1 MRPRA
6 WGVGQH
12 TELQIS
18 GFSQAPHRLRPYR
31 WLVRTAEEPALTSSF
46 VGTEE
51 MKLPARLVFP
61 LALSTALILAGCST
75 GTGTPESDQSGGAVT
90 ADGTGGVC
98 DVTVLESAEAAQSGV
113 VVEPDAAATE
123 AALKTVGLSEAAAAA
138 PTATFEA
145 PLDVTTEAVLVTN
158 EGEGDTVEEGQ
169 IVSLNYM
176 VCDIV
181 TGEKMYSTWGAT
193 AEEDVPF
200 SAALTTSNFGETL
213 VGSLD
218 GQKVGTRVIW
228 GQPGLSAEQSYTGVA
243 SNGYIYVMTVTG
255 TLNIPEEISGTPVE
269 PTDDSLPAI
278 DFESGKPA
286 VTIPETFKAPTELV
300 AETLVQGDGATVE
313 AGQTIAVKYTGW
325 LTDGT
330 QFDSSWDQTGS
341 DQIVSFPIGQGSV
354 ITGWD
359 EGLVGQKVGS
369 RVLLIVPSEKGYGE
383 TGSGDL
389 IPANSDLIFV
399 VDILAAY

>member
-1 MRPRA
+1 
-6 WGVGQH
+6 
-12 TELQIS
+12 
-18 GFSQAPHRLRPYR
+18 
-31 WLVRTAEEPALTSSF
+31 
-46 VGTEE
+46 
-51 MKLPARLVFP
+51 MKLPARLVLP
-61 LALSTALILAGCST
+61 LALSTALILAGCTS
-75 GTGTPESDQSGGAVT
+75 GTGTSESDQSGGAVT
-90 ADGTGGVC
+90 ADGTGGAC

-123 AALKTVGLSEAAAAA
+123 AALKTVGLSEDAAAA

-145 PLDVTTEAVLVTN
+145 PLDVTTEAVLVAN
-158 EGEGDTVEEGQ
+158 EGKGDTIAEGQ

-193 AEEDVPF
+193 AADDAPF
-200 SAALTTSNFGETL
+200 SAALTASNFGDTL

-228 GQPGLSAEQSYTGVA
+228 GQPGLSADQSYTGVA

-255 TLNIPEEISGTPVE
+255 TMSIPEEISGTPVE

-278 DFESGKPA
+278 DFETGKP
-286 VTIPETFKAPTELV
+286 VVSIPDTFKAPTELV
-300 AETLVQGDGATVE
+300 TETLVEGDGATVE
-313 AGQTIAVKYTGW
+313 SGQTVAVKYTGW

-341 DQIVSFPIGQGSV
+341 DQVVSFPIGQGSV

-369 RVLLIVPSEKGYGE
+369 RVLLVIPSDKGYGE
-383 TGSGDL
+383 TGSGDV